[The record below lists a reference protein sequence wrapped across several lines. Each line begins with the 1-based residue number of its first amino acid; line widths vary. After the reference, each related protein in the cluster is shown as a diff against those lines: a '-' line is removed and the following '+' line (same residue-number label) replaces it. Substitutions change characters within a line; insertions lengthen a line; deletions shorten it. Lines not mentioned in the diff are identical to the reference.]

1 MLTWSRAAAIASN
14 IARCVRGPSTRR
26 RAWLPPT
33 NGFSGGT
40 GRVAEPA
47 FGGDS
52 AHAGR
57 TASPAAR
64 TAQTAKRA
72 STLPL
77 DANVVLDRAH
87 ALHLLRR
94 RDGASRLVFRV
105 DEAGQLDHPAI
116 GLDVDRGRGPRPGCG
131 GDRALPRGRD
141 RRVVGELAGA
151 APVAIVRRRA
161 GAEAGE
167 CGGGEARR
175 EETPP
180 GMVHWSCSG

>member
-33 NGFSGGT
+33 KGFSGGA
-40 GRVAEPA
+40 GCAAEPA

-64 TAQTAKRA
+64 TARTAKRA
-72 STLPL
+72 STLSL
-77 DANVVLDRAH
+77 DANVVLDRAD

-105 DEAGQLDHPAI
+105 DETGQLDHPAL
-116 GLDVDRGRGPRPGCG
+116 GLNVDRPRGSRPGVG
-131 GDRALPRGRD
+131 GDRALPLGGDRHGEERD
-141 RRVVGELAGA
+141 R
-151 APVAIVRRRA
+151 
-161 GAEAGE
+161 
-167 CGGGEARR
+167 
-175 EETPP
+175 
-180 GMVHWSCSG
+180 